1 MTPHRF
7 LSLAPFALTV
17 LLAPSAIAQITPGRL
32 CVMRAGDGTAPL
44 TNASTPAFLDEYDR
58 TTPAQP
64 LPIGTLALPIA
75 PVGLNLPVTI
85 SGTATSEGFLKQ
97 SVDGQYLLAAGYGI
111 APGTASVGTS
121 TSAAVNRVVA
131 RISLTGA
138 IDSSTALNDAHSG
151 GSIRSAVSVDGTS
164 FWTSGAGSSSA
175 GLNPGMAYAASLGA
189 TTSTR
194 IPATLTNGRV
204 AGIFNNQLYLTTAAA
219 STFGIVTMGAGLPT
233 TSGQVSTLLPGFSV
247 ATGIGTISQYD
258 FWFADAATVYVADDR
273 TMANGGGIQ
282 KWIDIAGTWTW
293 LYTLSPGTGC
303 RGLTGI
309 SDQAG
314 TTLYATTALASA
326 NGLVSVVDTGA
337 LSLFTT
343 LATAPANTAF
353 RGVQFVRTPSSVS
366 FAGVGCTTSA
376 GIPTVG
382 TTGGAPVSGNANF
395 GLTCGNAPAGAP
407 YIAIVGINQVLF
419 PGAPLAPLFPPC
431 AVLYSAPDA
440 LVNGVAD
447 GAGNGIIPLGLT
459 PPDTSFWGLPFTVQ
473 NAVYDP
479 AFYPSYAPFYSFGFS
494 DGMQVVVGN

>member
-1 MTPHRF
+1 VRKQLALRILCDFVSTTENPSMTPHRF

-293 LYTLSPGTGC
+293 QYTLSPGTGC

-309 SDQAG
+309 SDHRLPRRAVRAHAEQRVVRRRGLHDLCRHPDGRHDRRRARLRQRQLRPDLRQRAG
-314 TTLYATTALASA
+314 
-326 NGLVSVVDTGA
+326 
-337 LSLFTT
+337 
-343 LATAPANTAF
+343 
-353 RGVQFVRTPSSVS
+353 
-366 FAGVGCTTSA
+366 GCTLHRHRRHQPGPVPWRAA
-376 GIPTVG
+376 GAALPAVRRALF
-382 TTGGAPVSGNANF
+382 GAGRA
-395 GLTCGNAPAGAP
+395 GERRGRRRRQWHHPAGA
-407 YIAIVGINQVLF
+407 
-419 PGAPLAPLFPPC
+419 
-431 AVLYSAPDA
+431 
-440 LVNGVAD
+440 
-447 GAGNGIIPLGLT
+447 
-459 PPDTSFWGLPFTVQ
+459 
-473 NAVYDP
+473 DP
-479 AFYPSYAPFYSFGFS
+479 AGHLVLGPALHGPERRLRPGLLSQLRSLLLVRLLGRHAGRSR
-494 DGMQVVVGN
+494 QLT